1 MIARQNS
8 RRTAGVSG
16 QCLPVGEIKALADQG
31 LGSFDRA
38 YHCHRLATHN
48 SHVGTFAQ
56 RPTFVGDA

>member
-1 MIARQNS
+1 V
-8 RRTAGVSG
+8 TGTGVSG

-38 YHCHRLATHN
+38 YHCQRLATHN